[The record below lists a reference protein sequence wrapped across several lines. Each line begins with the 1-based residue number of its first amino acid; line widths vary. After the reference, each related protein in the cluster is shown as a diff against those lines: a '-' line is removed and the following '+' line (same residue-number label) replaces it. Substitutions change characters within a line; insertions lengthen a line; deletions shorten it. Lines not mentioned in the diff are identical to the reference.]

1 MNFVCSLCGKKAPVS
16 TRAAMCECGG
26 LWKLDFQPPPFDPD
40 LIDRREWSL
49 FRYRA
54 FLPLGEPEE
63 PEGATHRE
71 RVMSGEHASA
81 SIYPAW
87 RAVSLGEG
95 MTPIVRLDED
105 LLLKMD
111 YFMPTLSFKDRG
123 AAVLVAHCRAIG
135 VDSVIQDSSGNAG
148 NSIAAYSARAGI
160 KCEILVPEGTSPA
173 KIAMIRSHGAQVTI
187 VPGSR
192 DHCADVCRAKVA
204 REGVYYAS
212 HVYNP
217 FFYEGTKTYIYE
229 AWEQLGRIPAH
240 LFVPLGNGTLFLGM
254 VKALEELLAA
264 GIIARMPE
272 VIAVQSERCAPIARA
287 YEDGAPSPAR
297 VTPLPTLAEGIAIGV
312 PARGEEILGY
322 IYKYNM
328 KVILAPEE
336 RIPEARAALAGR
348 GIYCEH
354 TSAATYAAYLA
365 LREKQGRIY
374 DSLIPMCGA
383 GLKSDH

>member
-1 MNFVCSLCGKKAPVS
+1 MNFVCSRCGKKAPV
-16 TRAAMCECGG
+16 TTFRAQCECGG
-26 LWKLDFQPPPFDPD
+26 LWKLDFQPLRFDPD
-40 LIDRREWSL
+40 LIDRHEWSL

-54 FLPLGEPEE
+54 FLPLEESEGASNGRRATSGEPA
-63 PEGATHRE
+63 PDGAC
-71 RVMSGEHASA
+71 
-81 SIYPAW
+81 PAW

-95 MTPIVRLDED
+95 MTPVVRLDED
-105 LLLKMD
+105 VLLKMD

-123 AAVLVAHCRAIG
+123 AAVLIAHCRAIG

-148 NSIAAYSARAGI
+148 NSIAAYCARAGI
-160 KCEILVPEGTSPA
+160 KCEIFVPDGTSPA

-204 REGVYYAS
+204 QEGIYYAS

-229 AWEQLGRIPAH
+229 VWEQLGRIPAH

-254 VKALEELLAA
+254 VKALEELLASD
-264 GIIARMPE
+264 IIAKMPK
-272 VIAVQSERCAPIARA
+272 VIAVQSERCDPLARA
-287 YEDGAPSPAR
+287 YEDGAPSPAQ
-297 VTPLPTLAEGIAIGV
+297 VTPLPTLAEGIAIGA
-312 PARGEEILGY
+312 PMRGEEILEY
-322 IYKYNM
+322 IYKYNI
-328 KVILAPEE
+328 KVITAPEE
-336 RIPEARAALAGR
+336 RILEARAALAGR

-354 TSAATYAAYLA
+354 TSAATYAAYLHWC
-365 LREKQGRIY
+365 EKRGRTY
-374 DSLIPMCGA
+374 DCLIPMCGA